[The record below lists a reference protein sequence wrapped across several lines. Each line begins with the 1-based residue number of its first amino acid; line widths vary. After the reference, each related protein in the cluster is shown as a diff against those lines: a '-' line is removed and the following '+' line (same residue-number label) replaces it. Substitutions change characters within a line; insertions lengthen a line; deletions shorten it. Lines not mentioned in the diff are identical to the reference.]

1 MTYGRGGATTAQWDL
16 ANSDCIVIQGS
27 NFAECHPVGFRFV
40 MEARERGAKIIHVDP
55 RFTRTSANSDI
66 YAPIRPGSDIAFLG
80 GLINY
85 VIQNEKYF
93 KDYVVNYTNA
103 AMLINEDFKDTEDL
117 DGVFSGYDAEQRVYI
132 PDSWSYRNEQPP
144 EAAQHKPART
154 GETFAERASRT
165 TTTPPPQDV
174 TLQDPMCVFQIL
186 KRHFSRYTPEM
197 VEEVCGTPKDVFL
210 QIAETITSNSGR
222 DRTTAFCYA
231 VGWTQHTVGVQLI
244 RATAILQLLLGN
256 VGRPGGGIL
265 ALRGHAAIQGSTDT
279 PTLYN
284 LLPGYLAMPFEDNTD
299 LDDYRSENEAIAGW
313 WHNFPKYI
321 VSLLKAWYGDHA
333 TKANEWCYEYLPKLH
348 PQTDYSYYP
357 MMFGMVDGSI
367 KGLFIFGENFA
378 VGGPA
383 SILERNALR
392 NLKWCVVRDPFLV
405 ETAQFWQMD
414 DVDPASVDTEVFYMP
429 AAWAGE
435 KDGSLTNT
443 QRLLQWHDKAVD
455 PPGDA
460 RSDTWFMYHLG
471 TRLKK
476 LYEGSTDAKDQPLL
490 HMTWDYPVEG
500 TIQEPKVEAVLREIN
515 GYTVADN
522 KLLSSF
528 QELKDDGS
536 TACGNWI
543 YSGVMP
549 EEGKN
554 LAASR
559 VKDQPGQYTN
569 HSGWGFA
576 WPANRRILYNRC
588 SADPDGNPWSERKK
602 LIWWDASA
610 NDGKGEWVGYDVPD
624 FEKGKSPHQD
634 ANETGEGMEAL
645 SGSDPFIMHADG
657 RGWLYVPHGLKDGPL
672 PAHYEPVESPVPNL
686 IYPRYQFSPTAV
698 LFDRPD
704 NPYNG
709 PQNPEYPYVITTYRL
724 TEHHTSGGMSRW
736 NSWLSELQPELF
748 AEISHRLAA
757 EKGIETGDW
766 VTVNTARG
774 EVEARAMVTDRM
786 KPLRI
791 NGQTIEVVGMPYH
804 WGPAGIVGGDVV
816 NDLVGVAIDPNVRI
830 HEAKA
835 FTCNL
840 RKGRKADKPP
850 VQEPIST
857 PAEGGAVG
865 RMDSEGANMDINPAI
880 ARG

>member
-299 LDDYRSENEAIAGW
+299 LDDYCSENEAIAGW

-357 MMFGMVDGSI
+357 MMFGMVDGAI

-624 FEKGKSPHQD
+624 FEKDKSPHQD

-840 RKGRKADKPP
+840 RKGRKADKSP